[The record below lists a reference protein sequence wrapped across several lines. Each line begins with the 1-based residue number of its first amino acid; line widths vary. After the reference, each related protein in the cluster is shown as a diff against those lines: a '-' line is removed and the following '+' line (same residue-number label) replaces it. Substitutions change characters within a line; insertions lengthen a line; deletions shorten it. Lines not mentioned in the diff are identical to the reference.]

1 MGMDFNM
8 AFAILNIEMTKDESL
23 IRSAYRMAL
32 PANHPEDNPEGFQ
45 LLREAYEKALA
56 YSRIFNHDP
65 EPEDNTPIGVLR
77 KKLAGI
83 YQSISAR
90 TCYES
95 WKELLWE
102 DVFDDLDS
110 YEEAKWEL
118 FTFLQGNYRI
128 PREIYQLLNERFDV
142 CENVQEFR
150 EKLSAAFVDYM
161 VSNVSNENCG
171 YSYEWFRMLDGRDDA
186 DYDSFLDY
194 VQELEEALHNEDMT
208 RAERLIRMIDAMGIR
223 YPYYTLDKADYFI
236 AIGKKEEAKAIALEL
251 ADMETYRNDAPI
263 QMRCGEVLWRVG
275 EKQKAYV
282 SLCQSLVLDDENY
295 IGNKY
300 AALYE
305 MEHGELKN
313 ALHHI
318 YAAEMLRE
326 DEEVNKAVIGLERQ
340 FIALCGKDAE
350 TLEAEDARLLG
361 YAYRYQ
367 GELDKA
373 IAVIKSKASYETE
386 IKDYHMLI
394 FYLYK
399 QKEDY
404 TLAFKYGKRR
414 LECVKEKLAELEAG
428 ALVSKNDTK
437 ESLMRSLCDSNLQ
450 LGLVLMVRAKNAW
463 LRKERVK
470 WYQEAIP
477 FLTSA
482 WDEAPENIIAQM
494 NLAYCYLEIRE
505 FQKTYTMYD
514 ALISRLGEQSGLLIL
529 KQKLC
534 YEMGKA
540 QEVVGLY
547 YQMLYQGARD
557 AGIYE
562 YAARVYLDEER
573 FDDAKNILAKA
584 DSDGVTSYG
593 LRALNLICRF
603 LSSKTN
609 NGFAL
614 DVNQELD
621 EMLQEGARDAQN
633 FNTQDYLA
641 ELYYIK
647 ALSAAQVQ
655 QNEKQYLLS
664 ATELHD
670 AKELYAAQVQQ
681 NKRQYLLSA
690 IKNNDREKYHNALAS
705 LYIQTGQHQEALNE
719 YSYIEENFTPDA
731 ELYIKM
737 AVRYFTIHDIAR
749 ARAYARRVID
759 FDPENEDVYRA
770 AAMIYDDFGSDRG
783 IFFHDSI
790 RLWKQYIA
798 YNPEKIAFAY
808 VRCGMAHLQLGQ
820 YQEALYCFTES
831 EKTAQWDCRYDICVL
846 FGRTYAGLGR
856 YEEAA
861 SYMEQGLGMLKEK
874 EKSDEYACQAM
885 FSLVHI
891 YVKLGKIDAADK
903 TIRDYMEYYSFNKKA
918 FAIIVLKDV
927 YVSAGL
933 YEKAE
938 NLLRF
943 YTYVERI
950 IEEGFYTY
958 MTLSARHRLCTS
970 YWKKKLLFWEVKKAL
985 RAYDR
990 DDLRRLYADML
1001 AYDFLMVK
1009 ESVSVRQKMQRTLP
1023 VIVWDEHRDDLLDLI
1038 RLNKFLQKDDETAR
1052 YKKVALDA
1060 LQRRFGCGDLDIYN
1074 SCIDSSSAWRLD
1086 NLTYLVQLF
1095 SLTGEVALAEKYVV
1109 MMGECALCTDCNE
1122 TICYDRF
1129 EAFGVFYEAKGDMQR
1144 AYEYYEKAVK
1154 SHGYYKGYAM
1164 LCMKRKYGKKWRK
1177 EGKTDLANNMC

>member
-142 CENVQEFR
+142 CENAQEFR

-305 MEHGELKN
+305 MEHGELK
-313 ALHHI
+313 
-318 YAAEMLRE
+318 
-326 DEEVNKAVIGLERQ
+326 
-340 FIALCGKDAE
+340 
-350 TLEAEDARLLG
+350 
-361 YAYRYQ
+361 
-367 GELDKA
+367 
-373 IAVIKSKASYETE
+373 
-386 IKDYHMLI
+386 
-394 FYLYK
+394 
-399 QKEDY
+399 
-404 TLAFKYGKRR
+404 
-414 LECVKEKLAELEAG
+414 
-428 ALVSKNDTK
+428 
-437 ESLMRSLCDSNLQ
+437 
-450 LGLVLMVRAKNAW
+450 
-463 LRKERVK
+463 
-470 WYQEAIP
+470 
-477 FLTSA
+477 
-482 WDEAPENIIAQM
+482 
-494 NLAYCYLEIRE
+494 
-505 FQKTYTMYD
+505 
-514 ALISRLGEQSGLLIL
+514 
-529 KQKLC
+529 
-534 YEMGKA
+534 
-540 QEVVGLY
+540 
-547 YQMLYQGARD
+547 
-557 AGIYE
+557 
-562 YAARVYLDEER
+562 
-573 FDDAKNILAKA
+573 
-584 DSDGVTSYG
+584 
-593 LRALNLICRF
+593 
-603 LSSKTN
+603 
-609 NGFAL
+609 
-614 DVNQELD
+614 
-621 EMLQEGARDAQN
+621 
-633 FNTQDYLA
+633 
-641 ELYYIK
+641 
-647 ALSAAQVQ
+647 
-655 QNEKQYLLS
+655 
-664 ATELHD
+664 
-670 AKELYAAQVQQ
+670 
-681 NKRQYLLSA
+681 
-690 IKNNDREKYHNALAS
+690 
-705 LYIQTGQHQEALNE
+705 
-719 YSYIEENFTPDA
+719 
-731 ELYIKM
+731 
-737 AVRYFTIHDIAR
+737 
-749 ARAYARRVID
+749 
-759 FDPENEDVYRA
+759 
-770 AAMIYDDFGSDRG
+770 
-783 IFFHDSI
+783 
-790 RLWKQYIA
+790 
-798 YNPEKIAFAY
+798 
-808 VRCGMAHLQLGQ
+808 
-820 YQEALYCFTES
+820 
-831 EKTAQWDCRYDICVL
+831 
-846 FGRTYAGLGR
+846 
-856 YEEAA
+856 
-861 SYMEQGLGMLKEK
+861 
-874 EKSDEYACQAM
+874 
-885 FSLVHI
+885 
-891 YVKLGKIDAADK
+891 
-903 TIRDYMEYYSFNKKA
+903 YYSFNKKA

-943 YTYVERI
+943 YTYVEWI

-1060 LQRRFGCGDLDIYN
+1060 LQRRFGCGDLDIYD